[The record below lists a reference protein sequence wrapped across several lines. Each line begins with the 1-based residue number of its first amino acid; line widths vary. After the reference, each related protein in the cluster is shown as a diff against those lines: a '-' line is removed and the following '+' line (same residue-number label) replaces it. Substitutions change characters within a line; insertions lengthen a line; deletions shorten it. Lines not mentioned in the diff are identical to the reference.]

1 MTRPGSGGRI
11 EVISGCM
18 FSGKT
23 EELIRRLHHVQI
35 ARQRL
40 QAFTPRRD
48 TRYAVGNLVSHNGV
62 RIEAHSIESIG
73 EALDL
78 LADDVQ
84 VVAVDELHFLD
95 DNPDTILGVC
105 QTMADR
111 GLRVIVAG
119 LDQDF
124 RAQPFAAMSRLMAVA
139 EQVDKLYAICVRCGA
154 YATRSQRLIDGRP
167 APYDA
172 PTIVV
177 GGLDMYEAR
186 CRACYEKPHLADTAV
201 GATSG
206 AAS

>member
-1 MTRPGSGGRI
+1 MTRPSSGGRI
-11 EVISGCM
+11 EVICGCM

-40 QAFTPRRD
+40 RAFTPRRD
-48 TRYAVGNLVSHNGV
+48 TRYTLGNLVSHNGV
-62 RIEAHSIESIG
+62 RIEAHTIESIH
-73 EALDL
+73 EVFDQVQDDTQVIAL
-78 LADDVQ
+78 
-84 VVAVDELHFLD
+84 DELHFLD
-95 DNPDTILGVC
+95 DDPDTILAVC
-105 QTMADR
+105 QELADR

-124 RAQPFAAMSRLMAVA
+124 RATPFPAMARLTAVA

-172 PTIVV
+172 PTIAV
-177 GGLDMYEAR
+177 GGLELYEAR
-186 CRACYEKPHLADTAV
+186 CRACFSKPELA
-201 GATSG
+201 S
-206 AAS
+206 SPS